1 MNLAKYHL
9 DLIFD
14 VTYSGIYKTPAE
26 GFVGGDFLNRVCKFE
41 TEVDPYEIRLMLKKI
56 EYDMGRTND
65 QKGMSSRVIDLD
77 LILYG
82 DLKINDHELEIP
94 SSDIENYKFVLEPL
108 AEIAPTSIHPILKK
122 SYLELLNFLYTSLS
136 FLLLSRR
143 ALSNL
148 LERYLE
154 ILLYVVVRSIC

>member
-1 MNLAKYHL
+1 MKQLVFISIGSNLDAEKNMNLAKYHL

-65 QKGMSSRVIDLD
+65 QKGMASRVIDLD

-122 SYLELLNFLYTSLS
+122 SYLELLNFL
-136 FLLLSRR
+136 
-143 ALSNL
+143 
-148 LERYLE
+148 
-154 ILLYVVVRSIC
+154 